1 MADIAFL
8 DQVGV
13 SLGGRPVL
21 RDLTFSLASGE
32 VVGIAGP
39 NGSGKTTLVRLLA
52 TLIRIHSGRGT
63 VLGADLASDSVYSIR
78 RSIGM
83 IGHQPALL
91 PELTL
96 TENLV
101 HRARLAG
108 FDESMVGWSL
118 GVVGLAGAAERK
130 ASASSFGMQRR
141 VEVAHLLLSGPKL
154 LLLDEATSGLDR
166 SARELISALADRT
179 TSAGGAV
186 VMVSHDEA
194 QLGDVCHRM
203 LRLELGRLEELE

>member
-1 MADIAFL
+1 MADIASL
-8 DQVGV
+8 DRVGV

-21 RDLTFSLASGE
+21 RDLSFSLTSGE

-39 NGSGKTTLVRLLA
+39 NGSGKTTFVRMLA
-52 TLIRIHSGRGT
+52 TLVRIHAGSGS
-63 VLGADLASDSVYSIR
+63 VLGADLASDAIYAIR
-78 RSIGM
+78 GSIGM
-83 IGHQPALL
+83 IGHHPALL
-91 PELTL
+91 SELTL
-96 TENLV
+96 AENLV

-141 VEVAHLLLSGPKL
+141 VEVAHLLLSRPKL

-166 SARELISALADRT
+166 SARELISALSQRT

-186 VMVSHDEA
+186 VMVSHDEG
-194 QLGDVCHRM
+194 QLGELCHRV
-203 LRLELGRLEELE
+203 LRLESGTLVEAR

>member
-21 RDLTFSLASGE
+21 RDLTFSLAPGE
-32 VVGIAGP
+32 VVGIVGP
-39 NGSGKTTLVRLLA
+39 NGSGKTTFVRMLA
-52 TLIRIHSGRGT
+52 TLVRIHTGRGR
-63 VLGADLASDSVYSIR
+63 VLGADLGGDGVYSIR
-78 RSIGM
+78 PSIGM

-91 PELTL
+91 SELTL
-96 TENLV
+96 NENLV

-108 FDESMVGWSL
+108 LDESMVGWSL
-118 GVVGLAGAAERK
+118 GVVGLAGAAGRK

-141 VEVAHLLLSGPKL
+141 VEVAHLLLSRPKL
-154 LLLDEATSGLDR
+154 LLLDEAASGLDH

-194 QLGDVCHRM
+194 QLGGLCHRM
-203 LRLELGRLEELE
+203 LRLELGRLAEFK